1 MLQPQGLCT
10 GCFLHQKDS
19 SPRCLQDLVPFSGL
33 NSNAAFLDF
42 RLSLTDSYHQHPFF
56 FFRVLHGIYQQPIF
70 YVIECS
76 LVYCPA
82 FTTCRRSVSRG
93 QVFLPSLS
101 PAVAPQPRAEPGTP
115 CCAVLSCSA
124 VSDSFRP
131 HGPRQP
137 PLSTGFYRQDY
148 WSGLPFPSPGDYP
161 SSGIKLKRLLRLLHW
176 QAGLV
181 FFFFLT
187 TRATWEAHLTLSKC
201 EK

>member
-42 RLSLTDSYHQHPFF
+42 RLSLTDSYHQHPLF